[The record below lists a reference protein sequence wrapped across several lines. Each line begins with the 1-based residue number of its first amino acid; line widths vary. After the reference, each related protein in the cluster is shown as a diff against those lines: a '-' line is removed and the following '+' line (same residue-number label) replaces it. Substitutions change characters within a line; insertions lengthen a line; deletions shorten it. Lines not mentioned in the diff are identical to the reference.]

1 MRASPYQGSSRVFWT
16 SFLRRRLITCYHWN
30 RLIQPGDHCPSANKP
45 PLFCPIALPP
55 MDPIRAP
62 SSSRTYENVSF
73 DFEPSSHRQAGDRPN
88 VVFILSDDQ
97 SWDDYGFMGHLM
109 IRAASFTLQSVF
121 TNFEILAGF
130 SAPRLSPSKV
140 RKANGGSDARPPAFR
155 ALNEHCPHKLG
166 RPTKPLNKSLEM
178 RGTRR

>member
-1 MRASPYQGSSRVFWT
+1 MKTLV
-16 SFLRRRLITCYHWN
+16 LILSLVAIGT
-30 RLIQPGDHCPSANKP
+30 LA
-45 PLFCPIALPP
+45 
-55 MDPIRAP
+55 
-62 SSSRTYENVSF
+62 
-73 DFEPSSHRQAGDRPN
+73 QAGDRPN

-121 TNFEILAGF
+121 TNFEILADF